1 MENNAAGNNRLK
13 KLRALRLPRIPRIS
27 WRDLAATLGPVLLAS
42 AAAIALAIHYV
53 QPAPPSTIVISTGPD
68 GSAFRSTAEKYK
80 KILERNGIKLEILP
94 SEGSLDNLKRV
105 MDPDGKVDVAFVQGG
120 VATGRDI
127 KGVSSLGSV
136 SYAPVAIFYRSR
148 HPIHRLSELAGQRI
162 AIGPD
167 GSGSYALALA
177 MLKANEIE
185 PGGKTKLLELG
196 GKDAMDALLGHD
208 ADAIFLAGDSVAQGN
223 IRTMLHTKGVRMFE
237 FPQADGYV
245 RRFRYLSKLEIPAGA
260 FDLGANL
267 PHHAIPMLAPTVEL
281 IAREDLH
288 PALSDLMIEAA
299 REVHGRSTL
308 LQKTGEFPAPLE
320 HEYPIS
326 AEAQRYYKSGK
337 SFAYKHLPFWLASLA
352 DRVVVVLVP
361 IIVVLIPGL
370 RLVPV
375 AYGWRIRQRI
385 YKRYGELMALE
396 RASLSPVTEDERAA
410 LLARLDEIEK
420 STIAGKIPGSFADE
434 TYLLRQHIKFVRD
447 RLQQAIATVP
457 PDQGAERLAGSA
469 IEPTS

>member
-1 MENNAAGNNRLK
+1 MAIENEKLK
-13 KLRALRLPRIPRIS
+13 KLRALRLPKIPRIS

-42 AAAIALAIHYV
+42 AAAIALAVHFV
-53 QPAPPSTIVISTGPD
+53 QPAPPDTIVISTGPD
-68 GSAFRSTAEKYK
+68 GSAFRSNAEKYK
-80 KILERNGIKLEILP
+80 KILAKNGIKLEILP

-105 MDPDGKVDVAFVQGG
+105 MEPDGKVDVAFVQGG
-120 VATGRDI
+120 VATG
-127 KGVSSLGSV
+127 KGISGVVSLGSV
-136 SYAPVAIFYRSR
+136 SYAPVAIFYRHR
-148 HPIHRLSELAGQRI
+148 HPIQRLSELKGQRI

-185 PGGKTKLLELG
+185 PGGSTKLLELG
-196 GKDAMDALLGHD
+196 GKDAMDALLGHR
-208 ADAIFLAGDSVAQGN
+208 ADAIFLAGDSAAQGN
-223 IRTMLHTKGVRMFE
+223 IRTMLHTRGVRLYE
-237 FPQADGYV
+237 FPQADAYV
-245 RRFRYLSKLEIPAGA
+245 KRFRYLSKLEIPQGA
-260 FDLGANL
+260 FDLGTNL

-288 PALSDLMIEAA
+288 PALSDLLIEAA

-326 AEAQRYYKSGK
+326 SEASRFYKSGK
-337 SFAYKHLPFWLASLA
+337 SFAYRHLPFWLASLA
-352 DRVVVVLVP
+352 DRIVVVLVP

-370 RLVPV
+370 RMVP
-375 AYGWRIRQRI
+375 ALYGWRIRTRI

-396 RASLSPVTEDERAA
+396 RASLQAMAPEERAA

-420 STIAGKIPGSFADE
+420 GTIAGKIPGSFADE
-434 TYLLRQHIKFVRD
+434 TYLLRQHMKFVRE
-447 RLQQAIATVP
+447 RLSGAATPSAAPAVP
-457 PDQGAERLAGSA
+457 PSA
-469 IEPTS
+469 AA